1 MNAPAQS
8 RRSTSGV
15 RVVVTVARQE
25 LRRFL
30 RDRSNIFFVF
40 IFPLMLVAMIGL
52 QFGNDAST
60 GQVAVVGD
68 GGPLAERLADELE
81 DREAVVSTPSWEDA
95 LTRLARG
102 RLDVAVRV
110 TPAAEEAAAAGRDLE
125 LEMVRGSANRAPVAE
140 QMVRAAVGEV
150 QAVRAQQDALTS
162 RGVEPEQA
170 EAALAEARSLVVAPR
185 VEVTTTDE
193 LAQEFDGL
201 GQFDYGAAG
210 QLLLFTFLTTLN
222 GATTLIQARRLGVVR
237 RMMSAPVTST
247 QLILGST
254 LGRWALGVFQGAYI
268 MAASSLLFGV
278 RWGNLALAV
287 LVLAVFALVA
297 AGAAMLLGTLVH
309 NEGPAVGLAVGSGL
323 VLGALGGSMFPLE
336 LFGDG
341 MRTVAHVV
349 PHAWGYEAL
358 ADVQRHG
365 AGLVE
370 VLPELGVL
378 AAMAAVL
385 IGLGAWSL
393 RRSLSRAM

>member
-1 MNAPAQS
+1 MSAPTT
-8 RRSTSGV
+8 RSSGGA
-15 RVVVTVARQE
+15 RVIVTVAGLE

-52 QFGNDAST
+52 QFGSDASA
-60 GQVAVVGD
+60 GRAAVVGGD
-68 GGPLAERLADELE
+68 GPLSERLADELE
-81 DREAVVSTPSWEDA
+81 DRDVVVHTPSWDDA

-110 TPAAEEAAAAGRDLE
+110 TPTAEQAAAAGEDLE
-125 LEMVRGSANRAPVAE
+125 LEVVRGSANRAPLAE
-140 QMVRAAVGEV
+140 QMVRAAVGEL
-150 QAVRAQQDALTS
+150 QAVRAQEQALTT
-162 RGVEPEQA
+162 RGVEPA
-170 EAALAEARSLVVAPR
+170 AAAAALDEARSLVVAPR
-185 VEVTTTDE
+185 VEVTSTDE
-193 LAQEFDGL
+193 LAEEFDGL

-210 QLLLFTFLTTLN
+210 QLLLFTFLTTMN
-222 GATTLIQARRLGVVR
+222 GATTMIQARRLGVVR
-237 RMMSAPVTST
+237 RMMSTPITST

-254 LGRWALGVFQGAYI
+254 LGRWVLGVFQGAYI

-278 RWGNLALAV
+278 QWGNLPLAV

-309 NEGPAVGLAVGSGL
+309 NEGPAVGLAVGTGL
-323 VLGALGGSMFPLE
+323 VLGALGGAMFPLE

-341 MRTVAHVV
+341 MRMVANVV

-358 ADVQRHG
+358 AEVQRHD
-365 AGLVE
+365 ATLAD
-370 VLPELGVL
+370 VLPELAVL
-378 AAMAAVL
+378 AGMAAVL
-385 IGLGAWSL
+385 VGLGAWAL